1 MDRVVAGRRDQ
12 EATFGP
18 HCDRQATAIPLM
30 RGVKRRSRHDWRATT
45 PIPSIRA
52 TEIKRDCKKTCA
64 VAAAGVALAFSP
76 AVKFGPACGAR
87 KDGWVTLMGKI
98 AASLLASVGLIVCG
112 AVYAQTKA
120 QEASYYCH
128 TGVKAQSGS
137 SNDKA
142 FFDQVRANCRKGDVI
157 VIPNNDTY
165 RAARLCDFT
174 RSVAATGGHIV
185 CVIAGAERPTR

>member
-1 MDRVVAGRRDQ
+1 MRRI
-12 EATFGP
+12 AVS
-18 HCDRQATAIPLM
+18 AIL
-30 RGVKRRSRHDWRATT
+30 G
-45 PIPSIRA
+45 I
-52 TEIKRDCKKTCA
+52 
-64 VAAAGVALAFSP
+64 GF
-76 AVKFGPACGAR
+76 
-87 KDGWVTLMGKI
+87 I
-98 AASLLASVGLIVCG
+98 ASS

>member
-1 MDRVVAGRRDQ
+1 MRIWDAFMRTIAVS
-12 EATFGP
+12 
-18 HCDRQATAIPLM
+18 AIL
-30 RGVKRRSRHDWRATT
+30 G
-45 PIPSIRA
+45 I
-52 TEIKRDCKKTCA
+52 
-64 VAAAGVALAFSP
+64 GF
-76 AVKFGPACGAR
+76 
-87 KDGWVTLMGKI
+87 I
-98 AASLLASVGLIVCG
+98 ASG
-112 AVYAQTKA
+112 AVYAQMKA
-120 QEASYYCH
+120 QEKAPEASYYCH

-174 RSVAATGGHIV
+174 RSVAATGGHIL

>member
-1 MDRVVAGRRDQ
+1 MRPIVVS
-12 EATFGP
+12 
-18 HCDRQATAIPLM
+18 AIL
-30 RGVKRRSRHDWRATT
+30 G
-45 PIPSIRA
+45 I
-52 TEIKRDCKKTCA
+52 
-64 VAAAGVALAFSP
+64 GF
-76 AVKFGPACGAR
+76 
-87 KDGWVTLMGKI
+87 I
-98 AASLLASVGLIVCG
+98 ASG

-120 QEASYYCH
+120 QEKPPEAGYYCH

-174 RSVAATGGHIV
+174 RSMAATGGHIV
-185 CVIAGAERPTR
+185 CVIAGVERPTR